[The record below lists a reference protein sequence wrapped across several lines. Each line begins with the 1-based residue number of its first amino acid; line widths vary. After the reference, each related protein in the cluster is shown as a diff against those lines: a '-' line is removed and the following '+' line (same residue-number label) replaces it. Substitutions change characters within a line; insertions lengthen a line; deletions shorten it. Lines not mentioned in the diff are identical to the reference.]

1 MVCCGSLYLEYLYF
15 SFTEIEVKK
24 TRNMGSHQS
33 ASQSQ
38 NEQFAEKRKELA
50 EKEQER
56 KEFSEKTK
64 TQRIAIKKLEQKK
77 RKLLLTSVIL
87 TNYNQS
93 MREKELERKKKQI
106 ADELKELEEKTQMF
120 AIMREKELES
130 KKKQLTEE
138 IKELETQNLEIKG
151 RILELDRKILIQER
165 KHVQN

>member
-24 TRNMGSHQS
+24 TRNMGAHQS

-50 EKEQER
+50 EK
-56 KEFSEKTK
+56 TK

-77 RKLLLTSVIL
+77 RALLLTSVIL

-93 MREKELERKKKQI
+93 MREKELEREKKQI

-138 IKELETQNLEIKG
+138 IKELQTQNLEIKG
-151 RILELDRKILIQER
+151 RILELDRKILILER
-165 KHVQN
+165 RQVQS